1 MEEQHIVVLYGNSLF
16 MAGVEASLRGRHGL
30 DVVRIDTTLPDAA
43 QRLDALRPDVII
55 FDLIAPNSPFSNL
68 HFPASILQEHPGISL
83 IGLDL
88 NSNTVI
94 VFSSQ
99 QHTVLT
105 ANDLAQVIQK
115 NNNKHSL
122 SYNVSCGLERNQV

>member
-1 MEEQHIVVLYGNSLF
+1 MKEQHIVVLYGNSLF

-30 DVVRIDTTLPDAA
+30 DVVRIDATLPDAA
-43 QRLDALRPDVII
+43 QRLDALRPDVVI
-55 FDLIAPNSPFSNL
+55 FDLTAPDSPLAIRHSQFAISFL
-68 HFPASILQEHPGISL
+68 SEHPGISL

-88 NSNTVI
+88 NSNTMI

-115 NNNKHSL
+115 NTS
-122 SYNVSCGLERNQV
+122 RIRPA

>member
-30 DVVRIDTTLPDAA
+30 DVVRIDTTLPDAV
-43 QRLDALRPDVII
+43 QRLDALRPDVVI
-55 FDLIAPNSPFSNL
+55 FDLTAPDSPLALRPSPFAISFL
-68 HFPASILQEHPGISL
+68 SEHPGISL

-88 NSNTVI
+88 NCNAMT

-115 NNNKHSL
+115 NTSRIR
-122 SYNVSCGLERNQV
+122 ST